1 MKKLV
6 DINLFELR
14 KELHRHEKM
23 FGLSDM
29 NEPEKAIF
37 AFIAQGETTFT
48 KIQKYDYF
56 KDYSLSTIRI
66 AIINLSNRGMIIS
79 KISECDKR
87 ERILSCKGP
96 LILDRS

>member
-14 KELHRHEKM
+14 KELHRQEKV

-37 AFIAQGETTFT
+37 AFIAQGATTIT
-48 KIQKYDYF
+48 KIQKDDYF
-56 KDYSLSTIRI
+56 KDYSISTIKR
-66 AIINLSNRGMIIS
+66 AIINLSSRGMVIS
-79 KISECDKR
+79 KIGECDRR
-87 ERILSCKGP
+87 ERILSCRGM

>member
-14 KELHRHEKM
+14 KELHSQEKM

-37 AFIAQGETTFT
+37 AFIAQGGDH
-48 KIQKYDYF
+48 YY
-56 KDYSLSTIRI
+56 
-66 AIINLSNRGMIIS
+66 
-79 KISECDKR
+79 
-87 ERILSCKGP
+87 
-96 LILDRS
+96 

>member
-14 KELHRHEKM
+14 KELHSQEKM

-37 AFIAQGETTFT
+37 AFIAQRETTIT

-56 KDYSLSTIRI
+56 KDYSLSTIKRVVIALLSKAMINSRI
-66 AIINLSNRGMIIS
+66 GD
-79 KISECDKR
+79 DKR
-87 ERILSCKGP
+87 ERILT
-96 LILDRS
+96 LNF